1 MQFLVTTDIP
11 SDIGKAPVRE
21 AFTEFYL
28 PCCSL
33 RVVSWLALAS
43 QNPGANYRGPIMKTE
58 SVGQLPELSLMEGGP
73 GDALMKRLRLIRPE
87 FGAAS
92 ARTAMSLAAVTWLP
106 LLVFSFIEGLA
117 LGGARIPFL
126 YDLAAHA
133 RFLVAVPIL
142 VLAEIPIGSRLRK
155 VAKRFLD
162 AGLVRDEERKRFAS
176 CVVDTVWFRDW
187 RPAELTV
194 LALAYITTYAAISN
208 TSLQSGSTWFE
219 PSSTVGLSP
228 VGYYYALVSLPIFQ
242 FLMYRWAFRMV
253 VWTRFLW
260 QVSKLDLFLTP
271 THPDGAGGL
280 GFVGKGSIPF
290 GFIMFALSSVVSAA
304 IASRIIFSGARLEE
318 FEATY
323 ATLILLLLI
332 VFAAPLMV
340 FAPKLYRLKQDG
352 SGRYGILASKYTQQ
366 FDSKW
371 VGGINTSEEPLLGT
385 PDIQSL
391 ADLGNSYELIR
402 KMRIVPMARND
413 FIAMALPAAIPV
425 LPLAATVMPVGEI
438 LKGILKL
445 LG

>member
-1 MQFLVTTDIP
+1 
-11 SDIGKAPVRE
+11 
-21 AFTEFYL
+21 
-28 PCCSL
+28 
-33 RVVSWLALAS
+33 
-43 QNPGANYRGPIMKTE
+43 MKTE
-58 SVGQLPELSLMEGGP
+58 NVDQFPELSLMEGGP

-92 ARTAMSLAAVTWLP
+92 ARTAIRLAALTWLP
-106 LLVFSFIEGLA
+106 LLVVSSIEGLA

-142 VLAEIPIGSRLRK
+142 VLVEIPIGRRLRK

-162 AGLVRDEERKRFAS
+162 AGLVRDEDRKRFAS

-208 TSLQSGSTWFE
+208 TSLLSGSTWFD
-219 PSSTVGLSP
+219 PSSTLGLSP

-242 FLMYRWAFRMV
+242 FYRWAFRMV
-253 VWTRFLW
+253 VWARFLW

-290 GFIMFALSSVVSAA
+290 GFILFALSSVVSAA
-304 IASRIIFSGARLEE
+304 IAGRILFSGAKLEE
-318 FEATY
+318 FEVTY

-332 VFAAPLMV
+332 VFSAPSMV
-340 FAPKLYRLKQDG
+340 FAPKLYRLKQTVQVG
-352 SGRYGILASKYTQQ
+352 TGPSPPGIRSSSTASGWMA
-366 FDSKW
+366 
-371 VGGINTSEEPLLGT
+371 
-385 PDIQSL
+385 
-391 ADLGNSYELIR
+391 LIR
-402 KMRIVPMARND
+402 RTNLSWARRTYNRWPTSG
-413 FIAMALPAAIPV
+413 IA
-425 LPLAATVMPVGEI
+425 TN
-438 LKGILKL
+438 
-445 LG
+445 